1 MQTKVKDYFHFHVKA
16 NKSKNINAFRI
27 EHGRCL
33 MATVRNS
40 QCKLSARGPIVL
52 SSALGTNLFPFA
64 KHRGLKA
71 TAKVRR

>member
-1 MQTKVKDYFHFHVKA
+1 MQTKAKDYFHFRVKA
-16 NKSKNINAFRI
+16 NKSKNINALRI

-40 QCKLSARGPIVL
+40 QCKFSAWGPVL

-64 KHRGLKA
+64 EHRGLKSM
-71 TAKVRR
+71 AKVRR